1 MIIQKE
7 LGKRILGG
15 FITGF
20 ATSTGMGIGQEIYK
34 VYQAIDP
41 LYDARMKLRKAKR
54 KKDFEIMMAQ
64 TNLKKEYKHKNRRGK
79 KERKELA

>member
-7 LGKRILGG
+7 IGKRILGG

-34 VYQAIDP
+34 MYQAIDP

-54 KKDFEIMMAQ
+54 KRDFEIMMAQ
-64 TNLKKEYKHKNRRGK
+64 TNLKKEHKNKKRRG